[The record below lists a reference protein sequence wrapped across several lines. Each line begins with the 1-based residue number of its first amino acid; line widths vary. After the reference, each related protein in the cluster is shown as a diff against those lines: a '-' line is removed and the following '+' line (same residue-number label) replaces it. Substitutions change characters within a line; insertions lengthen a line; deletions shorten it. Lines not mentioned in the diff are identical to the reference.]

1 MTEVLHTP
9 REGSP
14 FGGPAM
20 ARTTSSNN
28 LYSALAS
35 PRRNHFSL
43 NDLRVQAEPSE
54 SSRASSLHSES
65 SSSLSLDTRLDES
78 SSEDDALAFPD
89 YSKSRRSYGTATDA
103 YEHDDS
109 PSIKISGEQLP
120 PFERPTAVEDP
131 FSSDTPLTTP
141 DPVPVSE
148 DDTAVRKE
156 PSHHVDYLSY
166 VWREEDIWSSWR
178 HIVEHRSVYGERSRL
193 ENASWRT
200 WAKSQFKL
208 KTVSPETLNWLK
220 DVDVTWLYGPMQP
233 ACNRFA
239 SQQNS
244 EPVSRL
250 SKSSSFLGNV
260 RKPILKKRSMSEA
273 MLQKSLSS
281 SSLVAEAAEMA
292 QQQRAPAAV
301 SLERRKP
308 RPIIGRKTSD
318 FPTASSLMSRTT
330 SREPTDY
337 FTSRSTSGLHTPY
350 DGEKKHIR
358 FDDNV
363 EQCIAIE
370 TKDGDED
377 EDDFNHNPWASQND
391 EDSSSDEGVVMMKR
405 SRKNRRKPLSRTSSK
420 TSISSSKIGNK
431 TIEKLP
437 STTLKYRTDSPD
449 VSEQQQSHSL
459 GFWRSSRLSP
469 SPSQETLRPSHPSSN
484 FLLPDDEDDEE
495 GFNPSGAFAVQRTA
509 TPTTSDLYSQ
519 RNKHLGIA
527 SESGGLRRTASGMIA
542 PFEDADDEPQ
552 RGGILGSVVD
562 TVNTAR
568 DIAHVIWNVGWKN

>member
-1 MTEVLHTP
+1 
-9 REGSP
+9 
-14 FGGPAM
+14 
-20 ARTTSSNN
+20 
-28 LYSALAS
+28 
-35 PRRNHFSL
+35 
-43 NDLRVQAEPSE
+43 
-54 SSRASSLHSES
+54 
-65 SSSLSLDTRLDES
+65 
-78 SSEDDALAFPD
+78 
-89 YSKSRRSYGTATDA
+89 
-103 YEHDDS
+103 
-109 PSIKISGEQLP
+109 
-120 PFERPTAVEDP
+120 
-131 FSSDTPLTTP
+131 
-141 DPVPVSE
+141 
-148 DDTAVRKE
+148 
-156 PSHHVDYLSY
+156 
-166 VWREEDIWSSWR
+166 
-178 HIVEHRSVYGERSRL
+178 
-193 ENASWRT
+193 
-200 WAKSQFKL
+200 
-208 KTVSPETLNWLK
+208 
-220 DVDVTWLYGPMQP
+220 MQP

-239 SQQNS
+239 SQQTS

-250 SKSSSFLGNV
+250 SKSSSFLGGV

-292 QQQRAPAAV
+292 QAQRTPTV
-301 SLERRKP
+301 TLERRKP

-318 FPTASSLMSRTT
+318 LPTASSFMSRTT

-337 FTSRSTSGLHTPY
+337 FTSRSTSGLHTPF

-358 FDDNV
+358 FDDKV

-370 TKDGDED
+370 TKDGDDD

-405 SRKNRRKPLSRTSSK
+405 SRKNKRRPLSRTASK
-420 TSISSSKIGNK
+420 TSISNSKAGNK

-449 VSEQQQSHSL
+449 VTEQQQSHSL

-484 FLLPDDEDDEE
+484 FLLPEDDDDEE
-495 GFNPSGAFAVQRTA
+495 YFNPSGAFGVQRPA
-509 TPTTSDLYSQ
+509 TPSASDSSHLP
-519 RNKHLGIA
+519 RNKHLEVP

-542 PFEDADDEPQ
+542 PFEDTDDEPQ

>member
-1 MTEVLHTP
+1 
-9 REGSP
+9 
-14 FGGPAM
+14 M
-20 ARTTSSNN
+20 ARTTSTSN
-28 LYSALAS
+28 LYSALTS

-43 NDLRVQAEPSE
+43 NDLRAQADQSE

-78 SSEDDALAFPD
+78 SSEDDGLSFPD
-89 YSKSRRSYGTATDA
+89 YGKNRTGFSKPVDSFDYGDA
-103 YEHDDS
+103 QG
-109 PSIKISGEQLP
+109 IKIIGEKLP
-120 PFERPTAVEDP
+120 PFDP
-131 FSSDTPLTTP
+131 QVTSEGSLSTDTPLTTP

-156 PSHHVDYLSY
+156 PSRHVDYLSY
-166 VWREEDIWSSWR
+166 EWREEDIWSSWR

-208 KTVSPETLNWLK
+208 RTVSPETLNWLK
-220 DVDVTWLYGPMQP
+220 DVDVTWLYGPLQP
-233 ACNRFA
+233 ASNRFA

-244 EPVSRL
+244 EPVSHL
-250 SKSSSFLGNV
+250 SKSSSFLGHV
-260 RKPILKKRSMSEA
+260 KKPILKKRSMSEA
-273 MLQKSLSS
+273 MLQRSIST

-292 QQQRAPAAV
+292 QKQRSPTV
-301 SLERRKP
+301 TLERRKP

-318 FPTASSLMSRTT
+318 IPTASSLMSRTT

-337 FTSRSTSGLHTPY
+337 FTSRSTSGLQTPF

-358 FDDNV
+358 FAEKV

-370 TKDGDED
+370 TKEGDDD

-405 SRKNRRKPLSRTSSK
+405 SRKNKRRPLSRTSSK
-420 TSISSSKIGNK
+420 TSISSSKAGNK

-484 FLLPDDEDDEE
+484 FLLPEDDDNEDDY
-495 GFNPSGAFAVQRTA
+495 NPAGAFAGQRPA
-509 TPTTSDLYSQ
+509 TPTALDPHSQ
-519 RNKHLGIA
+519 RNKHLDVA
-527 SESGGLRRTASGMIA
+527 SGSGGLRRTASGMIA

>member
-1 MTEVLHTP
+1 MAEVLHTP

-14 FGGPAM
+14 FGASPM
-20 ARTTSSNN
+20 ARTTSSTN
-28 LYSALAS
+28 LYSALQS

-43 NDLRVQAEPSE
+43 NDLRAHSEQSE

-78 SSEDDALAFPD
+78 SSEDDTLAFPD
-89 YSKSRRSYGTATDA
+89 YATSRGDCSKTLDS
-103 YEHDDS
+103 YEHTDS
-109 PSIKISGEQLP
+109 PSIKITGEQLP
-120 PFERPTAVEDP
+120 PFEPTTNAEGTLSV
-131 FSSDTPLTTP
+131 DTPLTTP

-156 PSHHVDYLSY
+156 PSRHVDYLSY
-166 VWREEDIWSSWR
+166 EWREEDIWSSWR

-220 DVDVTWLYGPMQP
+220 DVDVTWLYGPLQP

-244 EPVSRL
+244 EPVSHL

-260 RKPILKKRSMSEA
+260 KKPILKKRSMSEA
-273 MLQKSLSS
+273 MLQRSLSA
-281 SSLVAEAAEMA
+281 SSLVAEAAELA
-292 QQQRAPAAV
+292 QKQRTPTV
-301 SLERRKP
+301 QLERRKP

-318 FPTASSLMSRTT
+318 LPTASSLMSRTT

-337 FTSRSTSGLHTPY
+337 FTSRSTSGLHTPF

-358 FDDNV
+358 FDDKV

-370 TKDGDED
+370 TKDGDDD

-391 EDSSSDEGVVMMKR
+391 EESSSDEGVVMMKR
-405 SRKNRRKPLSRTSSK
+405 SRKNRRRPLSRTSSK
-420 TSISSSKIGNK
+420 TNVTTTKATNK

-449 VSEQQQSHSL
+449 VTEQQQSHSL

-484 FLLPDDEDDEE
+484 FLLPEDDDDDEY
-495 GFNPSGAFAVQRTA
+495 FNPSGAFGVQRPA
-509 TPTTSDLYSQ
+509 TPTASDPHSL
-519 RNKHLGIA
+519 RNRHLDVP

-542 PFEDADDEPQ
+542 PFEDTDDEPQ

>member
-1 MTEVLHTP
+1 M
-9 REGSP
+9 
-14 FGGPAM
+14 
-20 ARTTSSNN
+20 
-28 LYSALAS
+28 
-35 PRRNHFSL
+35 
-43 NDLRVQAEPSE
+43 
-54 SSRASSLHSES
+54 
-65 SSSLSLDTRLDES
+65 
-78 SSEDDALAFPD
+78 
-89 YSKSRRSYGTATDA
+89 
-103 YEHDDS
+103 
-109 PSIKISGEQLP
+109 
-120 PFERPTAVEDP
+120 
-131 FSSDTPLTTP
+131 
-141 DPVPVSE
+141 SE

-166 VWREEDIWSSWR
+166 EWREEDIWSSWR

-292 QQQRAPAAV
+292 QQQRSPTV

-318 FPTASSLMSRTT
+318 LPTASSLLSRTT

-337 FTSRSTSGLHTPY
+337 FTSRSTSGLHSPY
-350 DGEKKHIR
+350 EGEKKHIR
-358 FDDNV
+358 FDDKV

-370 TKDGDED
+370 TKDGDDD

-391 EDSSSDEGVVMMKR
+391 DDSSSDEGVVMMKR
-405 SRKNRRKPLSRTSSK
+405 SRKNKRRPLSRTSSK
-420 TSISSSKIGNK
+420 TSISSSKAGNK

-484 FLLPDDEDDEE
+484 FLLPEDDDDEE
-495 GFNPSGAFAVQRTA
+495 YFNPSGAFGVQRPA
-509 TPTTSDLYSQ
+509 TPTTSDPYSL
-519 RNKHLGIA
+519 RNKHLGV

-542 PFEDADDEPQ
+542 PFEDTDDEPQ

>member
-1 MTEVLHTP
+1 MAEVLHTP

-14 FGGPAM
+14 FGGTPM
-20 ARTTSSNN
+20 ARTTSTSN
-28 LYSALAS
+28 LYSALTS

-43 NDLRVQAEPSE
+43 NDLRAQADQSE

-78 SSEDDALAFPD
+78 SSEDDGLSFPD
-89 YSKSRRSYGTATDA
+89 YGKNRKGFSKPVDSFDYGDA
-103 YEHDDS
+103 QG
-109 PSIKISGEQLP
+109 IKIIGESLP
-120 PFERPTAVEDP
+120 PFDP
-131 FSSDTPLTTP
+131 QVTSEGSLSTDTPLTTP

-156 PSHHVDYLSY
+156 PSRHVDYLSY
-166 VWREEDIWSSWR
+166 EWREEDIWSSWR

-208 KTVSPETLNWLK
+208 RTVSPETLNWLK
-220 DVDVTWLYGPMQP
+220 DVDVTWLYGPLQP
-233 ACNRFA
+233 ASNRFA

-244 EPVSRL
+244 EPVSHL
-250 SKSSSFLGNV
+250 SKSSSFLGHV
-260 RKPILKKRSMSEA
+260 KKPILKKRSMSEA
-273 MLQKSLSS
+273 MLQRSIST

-292 QQQRAPAAV
+292 QKQRSPTV
-301 SLERRKP
+301 TLERRKP

-318 FPTASSLMSRTT
+318 IPTASSLMSRTT

-337 FTSRSTSGLHTPY
+337 FTSRSTSGLQTPF

-358 FDDNV
+358 FAEKV

-370 TKDGDED
+370 TKDGDDD

-405 SRKNRRKPLSRTSSK
+405 SRKNKRRPLSRTSSK
-420 TSISSSKIGNK
+420 TSISSSKAGNK

-449 VSEQQQSHSL
+449 MITIPPEHLLVSAQPLQ
-459 GFWRSSRLSP
+459 
-469 SPSQETLRPSHPSSN
+469 
-484 FLLPDDEDDEE
+484 LL
-495 GFNPSGAFAVQRTA
+495 
-509 TPTTSDLYSQ
+509 
-519 RNKHLGIA
+519 
-527 SESGGLRRTASGMIA
+527 
-542 PFEDADDEPQ
+542 
-552 RGGILGSVVD
+552 
-562 TVNTAR
+562 
-568 DIAHVIWNVGWKN
+568 

>member
-14 FGGPAM
+14 FGAPPM
-20 ARTTSSNN
+20 ARTTSSTN
-28 LYSALAS
+28 LYSALQS

-43 NDLRVQAEPSE
+43 NDLRAHSEQSE
-54 SSRASSLHSES
+54 SSPASSLHSES

-89 YSKSRRSYGTATDA
+89 YAKSRRSYRTATDA
-103 YEHDDS
+103 SEPADA
-109 PSIKISGEQLP
+109 PSITVTGEQP
-120 PFERPTAVEDP
+120 PSSEPHTAVGGTIP
-131 FSSDTPLTTP
+131 TDTPLTTP
-141 DPVPVSE
+141 DPVPQSE

-156 PSHHVDYLSY
+156 PSRHVDYLSY
-166 VWREEDIWSSWR
+166 EWQEEDIWSSWR

-200 WAKSQFKL
+200 WAKAQFKL

-220 DVDVTWLYGPMQP
+220 DVDVTWLYGPLQP
-233 ACNRFA
+233 ACNRLA
-239 SQQNS
+239 SQQTS

-250 SKSSSFLGNV
+250 SKSSSFLGNAK
-260 RKPILKKRSMSEA
+260 KPILKKRSMSEA

-292 QQQRAPAAV
+292 QQQRTPTGQ
-301 SLERRKP
+301 LERRKP

-318 FPTASSLMSRTT
+318 IPTASSLMSRTT

-337 FTSRSTSGLHTPY
+337 FTSRSTSGLHSPF

-358 FDDNV
+358 FDDKV

-370 TKDGDED
+370 TKDGDDD

-391 EDSSSDEGVVMMKR
+391 DDSSSDEGVVMMKR
-405 SRKNRRKPLSRTSSK
+405 SRKNRRRPLSRTSSK
-420 TSISSSKIGNK
+420 TDVTVVKATNK

-449 VSEQQQSHSL
+449 VTEQQQSHSL

-469 SPSQETLRPSHPSSN
+469 SPSQETLRPSRPSSN
-484 FLLPDDEDDEE
+484 FLLPEDDVDEDY
-495 GFNPSGAFAVQRTA
+495 FNPSGAFGVQRPA
-509 TPTTSDLYSQ
+509 TPTASDPHSL
-519 RNKHLGIA
+519 RNRHFEVPSK
-527 SESGGLRRTASGMIA
+527 SGGLRRTASGMIA
-542 PFEDADDEPQ
+542 PFEDTDDEPQ

>member
-1 MTEVLHTP
+1 MAEVLHTP

-14 FGGPAM
+14 FGGPPM
-20 ARTTSSNN
+20 VRTTSSTN
-28 LYSALAS
+28 LYSALQS

-43 NDLRVQAEPSE
+43 NDLRTHAEQSE

-89 YSKSRRSYGTATDA
+89 YSRSRKNYSKTIDS
-103 YEHDDS
+103 YEHTDS
-109 PSIKISGEQLP
+109 PSIKITGEQLP
-120 PFERPTAVEDP
+120 PFDPHTTAEGTL
-131 FSSDTPLTTP
+131 STDTPLTTP

-156 PSHHVDYLSY
+156 PSRHVDYLSY
-166 VWREEDIWSSWR
+166 EWREEDIWSSWR

-220 DVDVTWLYGPMQP
+220 DVDVTWLYGPLQP

-260 RKPILKKRSMSEA
+260 KKPILKKRSMSEA
-273 MLQKSLSS
+273 MLQRSLST

-292 QQQRAPAAV
+292 QKQRTPTAQ
-301 SLERRKP
+301 LERRKP

-318 FPTASSLMSRTT
+318 LPTASSLMSRTT

-337 FTSRSTSGLHTPY
+337 FTSRSTSGLHTPF

-358 FDDNV
+358 FDDKV

-370 TKDGDED
+370 TKDGDDD

-391 EDSSSDEGVVMMKR
+391 EDSSSDEGVIMMKR
-405 SRKNRRKPLSRTSSK
+405 SRKNRRRPLSRTSSK
-420 TSISSSKIGNK
+420 TNVTTAKATNK

-449 VSEQQQSHSL
+449 VTEQQQSHSL

-484 FLLPDDEDDEE
+484 FLLPEDDDDEE
-495 GFNPSGAFAVQRTA
+495 YFNPSGAFGVQRPA
-509 TPTTSDLYSQ
+509 TPTASDPHSL
-519 RNKHLGIA
+519 RNRHLDVPP
-527 SESGGLRRTASGMIA
+527 ESGGLRRTASGMIA
-542 PFEDADDEPQ
+542 PFEDTEDEPQ

>member
-1 MTEVLHTP
+1 M
-9 REGSP
+9 
-14 FGGPAM
+14 
-20 ARTTSSNN
+20 SNVDSRSKAN
-28 LYSALAS
+28 KQ
-35 PRRNHFSL
+35 RR
-43 NDLRVQAEPSE
+43 
-54 SSRASSLHSES
+54 
-65 SSSLSLDTRLDES
+65 
-78 SSEDDALAFPD
+78 
-89 YSKSRRSYGTATDA
+89 
-103 YEHDDS
+103 
-109 PSIKISGEQLP
+109 
-120 PFERPTAVEDP
+120 
-131 FSSDTPLTTP
+131 
-141 DPVPVSE
+141 
-148 DDTAVRKE
+148 
-156 PSHHVDYLSY
+156 
-166 VWREEDIWSSWR
+166 
-178 HIVEHRSVYGERSRL
+178 
-193 ENASWRT
+193 
-200 WAKSQFKL
+200 
-208 KTVSPETLNWLK
+208 LK
-220 DVDVTWLYGPMQP
+220 DVDVTWLYGPLQP

-260 RKPILKKRSMSEA
+260 KKPILKKRSMSEA
-273 MLQKSLSS
+273 MLQRSLST
-281 SSLVAEAAEMA
+281 SSLVAEAAEIA
-292 QQQRAPAAV
+292 QKQRIPTAQ
-301 SLERRKP
+301 LERRKP

-318 FPTASSLMSRTT
+318 LPTASSLMSRTT

-337 FTSRSTSGLHTPY
+337 FTSRSTSGLHTPF

-358 FDDNV
+358 FDDKV

-370 TKDGDED
+370 TKDGDDD

-405 SRKNRRKPLSRTSSK
+405 SRKNRRRPLSRTSSK
-420 TSISSSKIGNK
+420 TNVTTLKATNK

-449 VSEQQQSHSL
+449 VTEQQQSHSL

-484 FLLPDDEDDEE
+484 FLLPEDDEDEE
-495 GFNPSGAFAVQRTA
+495 YFNPSGAFGVQRPA
-509 TPTTSDLYSQ
+509 TPTTSDPHSL
-519 RNKHLGIA
+519 RNRHLDVA